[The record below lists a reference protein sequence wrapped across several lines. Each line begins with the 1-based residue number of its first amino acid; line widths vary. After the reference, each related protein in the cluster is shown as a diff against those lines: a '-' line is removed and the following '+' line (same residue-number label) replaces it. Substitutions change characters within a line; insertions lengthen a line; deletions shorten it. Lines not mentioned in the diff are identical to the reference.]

1 LNRVRLV
8 VATVGVAV
16 LAAAVLTSHART
28 TPAADP
34 CLKVPAA
41 FVGAL
46 KSGLKAK
53 ARGKLGTP
61 RAVKSRDSF
70 TSGPR
75 GLAAGVYFVS
85 ARVRGFG
92 VATWAAD
99 ARAFKT
105 GGGYIA
111 DVGPVARRVSV
122 YAVDLP
128 PSTLRSW
135 GLSEQ
140 AHGYAQS
147 RRCVQ

>member
-1 LNRVRLV
+1 LNRVQLGAAAV
-8 VATVGVAV
+8 VVAV
-16 LAAAVLTSHART
+16 LAAIFTSEAGT
-28 TPAADP
+28 TPGADS
-34 CLKVPAA
+34 CLKVPPA

-85 ARVRGFG
+85 AQVRGFG
-92 VATWAAD
+92 IATWAAD

-122 YAVDLP
+122 YAVDIP